1 MRESMNRRL
10 MQNIKN
16 GVWGLKKLLF
26 TKTQFEFLKETG
38 HIPADAE
45 LPNEEED

>member
-1 MRESMNRRL
+1 MNKRL

-16 GVWGLKKLLF
+16 GIYGLKKLLF

-38 HIPADAE
+38 YIPEDAE
-45 LPNEEED
+45 LPDEEDDEEE